1 MGPAKGKPRKIGT
14 FGVVGDMPQS
24 PPFEAASRED
34 AMAAKRGS
42 RKAGGRQ
49 KAAQVRDLTD
59 RSGRGAKGGAKGEA
73 YTMQT
78 MSSSVIQVM
87 HDLGD
92 ALKTA
97 ASKG

>member
-1 MGPAKGKPRKIGT
+1 
-14 FGVVGDMPQS
+14 
-24 PPFEAASRED
+24 
-34 AMAAKRGS
+34 MAAKKGS
-42 RKAGGRQ
+42 TKAGGRR
-49 KAAQVRDLTD
+49 KAVKVRDLTD

-73 YTMQT
+73 YTMQA
-78 MSSSVIQVM
+78 MSNSVIQVM